1 MQKIVKK
8 LKSNKG
14 FTMQDVII
22 GIIILTIFAGTI
34 AGSYLAIYKIQV
46 QTQLTAVAS
55 LYGIQILENID
66 RIAYEDVKNGME
78 DSYKQAY
85 GISDKMG
92 LKIEV
97 SQQDDKNT
105 LKRIKLTLTYQIAGN
120 TEELVLEKL
129 KIKENIG
136 GNS

>member
-1 MQKIVKK
+1 MKKITKK

-22 GIIILTIFAGTI
+22 GMVILTVFAGTI
-34 AGSYLAIYKIQV
+34 AGSYLAIYKIQAE
-46 QTQLTAVAS
+46 TQMTAVAS

-66 RIAYEDVKNGME
+66 RKAYEDVKNGME
-78 DSYKQAY
+78 NTYRQDYD
-85 GISDKMG
+85 ISDKVG

-97 SQQDDKNT
+97 SPYDTEDT
-105 LKRIKLTLTYQIAGN
+105 LKMVKLTLTYEIAGN

-129 KIKENIG
+129 KVKEL
-136 GNS
+136 

>member
-1 MQKIVKK
+1 MKKVIQK

-22 GIIILTIFAGTI
+22 GMVILTVFAGTI
-34 AGSYLAIYKIQV
+34 AGSYLAIYKIQA
-46 QTQLTAVAS
+46 QTQMTAVAS

-78 DSYKQAY
+78 DTYKQAY
-85 GISDKMG
+85 DISDKMD

-97 SQQDDKNT
+97 SPYGTEDT
-105 LKRIKLTLTYQIAGN
+105 LKMIRLTLTYEIAGN

-129 KIKENIG
+129 KVKEI
-136 GNS
+136 

>member
-1 MQKIVKK
+1 MKKVIQK

-22 GIIILTIFAGTI
+22 GMVILTVFAGTI
-34 AGSYLAIYKIQV
+34 AGSYLAIYKIQA
-46 QTQLTAVAS
+46 QTQMTAVAS

-78 DSYKQAY
+78 DTYKQAY
-85 GISDKMG
+85 DISDKMD

-97 SQQDDKNT
+97 SPYDTEDT
-105 LKRIKLTLTYQIAGN
+105 LKMVKLTFTYQIAGN

-129 KIKENIG
+129 KVKEI
-136 GNS
+136 

>member
-1 MQKIVKK
+1 MEKVIKK

-22 GIIILTIFAGTI
+22 GMVILTIFAGTI
-34 AGSYLAIYKIQV
+34 AGSYLAIYKIQA
-46 QTQLTAVAS
+46 QTQMTAVAS

-78 DSYKQAY
+78 DNYKQAY
-85 GISDKMG
+85 NISDKMD

-97 SQQDDKNT
+97 SPYGTEDT
-105 LKRIKLTLTYQIAGN
+105 LKMIRLTLTYEIAGN

-129 KIKENIG
+129 KVKEI
-136 GNS
+136 

>member
-1 MQKIVKK
+1 MKKITKK

-22 GIIILTIFAGTI
+22 GMVILTVFAGTI
-34 AGSYLAIYKIQV
+34 AGSYLAIYKIQAE
-46 QTQLTAVAS
+46 TQMTAVAS

-78 DSYKQAY
+78 DTYKQAY
-85 GISDKMG
+85 DISDKMD

-97 SQQDDKNT
+97 SPYDTEDT
-105 LKRIKLTLTYQIAGN
+105 LKMVKLTFTYQIAGN

-129 KIKENIG
+129 KVKEI
-136 GNS
+136 

>member
-1 MQKIVKK
+1 MEKITKK

-22 GIIILTIFAGTI
+22 GMVILTVFAGTI
-34 AGSYLAIYKIQV
+34 AGTYLAIYKIQAE
-46 QTQLTAVAS
+46 TQMTAVAS

-66 RIAYEDVKNGME
+66 RIAYEDVINGME
-78 DSYKQAY
+78 DTYKQAY
-85 GISDKMG
+85 GISDQMG

-97 SQQDDKNT
+97 SQYDDENT
-105 LKRIKLTLTYQIAGN
+105 LKMIKLTLTYEIAGN

-129 KIKENIG
+129 KVKEI
-136 GNS
+136 

>member
-1 MQKIVKK
+1 MEKITKK

-14 FTMQDVII
+14 FTMQDVVL
-22 GIIILTIFAGTI
+22 GMIILTIFAGTI
-34 AGSYLAIYKIQV
+34 AGTYLTIYKIQAE
-46 QTQLTAVAS
+46 TQMTAVAS

-85 GISDKMG
+85 GISDKMA

-97 SQQDDKNT
+97 SQYNEEDTMKM
-105 LKRIKLTLTYQIAGN
+105 IKLTLTYEIAGN

-129 KIKENIG
+129 KVKEI
-136 GNS
+136 

>member
-1 MQKIVKK
+1 MKKITEK

-22 GIIILTIFAGTI
+22 GMVILTVFAGTI
-34 AGSYLAIYKIQV
+34 AGSYLAIYKIQAE
-46 QTQLTAVAS
+46 TQMTAVAS

-78 DSYKQAY
+78 DTYKQAY
-85 GISDKMG
+85 DISDKMD

-97 SQQDDKNT
+97 SPYDTEDT
-105 LKRIKLTLTYQIAGN
+105 LKMVKLTFTYQIAGN

-129 KIKENIG
+129 KVKEI
-136 GNS
+136 

>member
-1 MQKIVKK
+1 MEKVIKK

-22 GIIILTIFAGTI
+22 GMVILTVFAGTI
-34 AGSYLAIYKIQV
+34 AGSYLAIYKIQAE
-46 QTQLTAVAS
+46 TQMTAVAS

-78 DSYKQAY
+78 DNYKQAY
-85 GISDKMG
+85 NISDKMD

-97 SQQDDKNT
+97 SPYGTEDT
-105 LKRIKLTLTYQIAGN
+105 LKMIRLTLTYEIAGN

-129 KIKENIG
+129 KVKEI
-136 GNS
+136 

>member
-1 MQKIVKK
+1 MEKITKK

-22 GIIILTIFAGTI
+22 GMVILIVFAGTI
-34 AGSYLAIYKIQV
+34 AGSYLAIYKIQA
-46 QTQLTAVAS
+46 QTQMTAVAS

-66 RIAYEDVKNGME
+66 RIAYEDVINGME
-78 DSYKQAY
+78 DTYKQAY
-85 GISDKMG
+85 GISDQMG

-97 SQQDDKNT
+97 SQYDDENT
-105 LKRIKLTLTYQIAGN
+105 LKMIKLTLTYEIAGN

-129 KIKENIG
+129 KVKEI
-136 GNS
+136 

>member
-1 MQKIVKK
+1 MKK
-8 LKSNKG
+8 SKERWKSNKG

-22 GIIILTIFAGTI
+22 AIVILTIFAGTI
-34 AGSYLAIYKIQV
+34 AASYLAIYKIQV
-46 QTQLTAVAS
+46 QTELTAVAS

-66 RIAYEDVKNGME
+66 RIAYENVINGME
-78 DSYKQAY
+78 DKYKQTY

-97 SQQDDKNT
+97 SQYDDENT
-105 LKRIKLTLTYQIAGN
+105 LKKIRLILTYEIAGN

-129 KIKENIG
+129 KIKEL
-136 GNS
+136 

>member
-1 MQKIVKK
+1 MEKVIKK

-22 GIIILTIFAGTI
+22 GMVILTIFAGTI
-34 AGSYLAIYKIQV
+34 AGSYLAIYKIQAE
-46 QTQLTAVAS
+46 TQMTAVAS

-78 DSYKQAY
+78 DNYRQAY
-85 GISDKMG
+85 NISDKMD

-97 SQQDDKNT
+97 SPYGTEDT
-105 LKRIKLTLTYQIAGN
+105 LKMIRLTLTYEIAGN

-129 KIKENIG
+129 KVKEI
-136 GNS
+136 

>member
-1 MQKIVKK
+1 MEKITKR

-22 GIIILTIFAGTI
+22 GMVILTVFAGTI
-34 AGSYLAIYKIQV
+34 AGTYLAIYKIQAE
-46 QTQLTAVAS
+46 TQMTAVAS
-55 LYGIQILENID
+55 LYGIQILENMD

-78 DSYKQAY
+78 NTYKQAY
-85 GISDKMG
+85 GISDQMG

-97 SQQDDKNT
+97 SQYDDEDT
-105 LKRIKLTLTYQIAGN
+105 LKMIKLTLTYEIAGN

-129 KIKENIG
+129 KVKEI
-136 GNS
+136 

>member
-1 MQKIVKK
+1 MKKITKK

-22 GIIILTIFAGTI
+22 GMVILTVFAGTI
-34 AGSYLAIYKIQV
+34 AGSYLAIYKIQA
-46 QTQLTAVAS
+46 QTQMTAVAS

-66 RIAYEDVKNGME
+66 RIAYEDVINGME
-78 DSYKQAY
+78 DTYKQAY
-85 GISDKMG
+85 DISDKMD

-97 SQQDDKNT
+97 SPYDTEDT
-105 LKRIKLTLTYQIAGN
+105 LKMIRLTLTYEIAGN

-129 KIKENIG
+129 KVKEI
-136 GNS
+136 

>member
-1 MQKIVKK
+1 MEKITKR

-22 GIIILTIFAGTI
+22 GMVILTVFAGTI
-34 AGSYLAIYKIQV
+34 AGTYLAIYKIQAE
-46 QTQLTAVAS
+46 TQMTAVAS

-78 DSYKQAY
+78 DTYKQAY
-85 GISDKMG
+85 GISDQMG

-97 SQQDDKNT
+97 SQYDDEDT
-105 LKRIKLTLTYQIAGN
+105 LKMIRLTLTYEIAGN

-129 KIKENIG
+129 KVKEI
-136 GNS
+136 